1 MQIVTEKISIASI
14 KKYSDTICTIKD
26 TDIIGFQAVLNK
38 KSKSYFLRKKFNGK
52 LYQKTIGHYPEMKP
66 EEARSEALAYIASIV
81 NYEQADTPVRSKI
94 PTVGEAI
101 NYYLSKLKRAD
112 DAKYIFK
119 YWDHLRDVKISE
131 LTKRNILD
139 VKESLKE
146 KPQTS
151 NHAVGYLATAINK
164 ICVFL
169 DITLPNPAMK
179 IPKYP
184 TSPRT
189 RFLSE
194 KEAPALIAQ
203 LNKLKVLKRY
213 KTQVQAIF
221 MMIYTG
227 QRSGNVM
234 NMNLNDIYNGIW
246 TVQKEESKN
255 GKDIQVP
262 LNEYALSIIEE
273 QKTEADKNG
282 YLFVYRGKVLQSIK
296 KTFATACKNAGIKE
310 CHPHDLR
317 RTLGS
322 WMLMNGTPIAV
333 VSRMLGHSSI
343 RVTEQVYA
351 HLLPKKISDATES
364 AVGAML
370 KGKI

>member
-1 MQIVTEKISIASI
+1 MK
-14 KKYSDTICTIKD
+14 
-26 TDIIGFQAVLNK
+26 
-38 KSKSYFLRKKFNGK
+38 KKFQKINLQNVKNMPPESIIADDEITGFIVKSSKKNKRYLIQKRFKNK
-52 LYQKTIGHYPEMKP
+52 LYEKTIGYYPEMKP
-66 EEARSEALAYIASIV
+66 DEARAEALAYVASII
-81 NYEQADTPVRSKI
+81 NYEQVETPIRSKV

-101 NYYLSKLKRAD
+101 DYYLPKLKRQS
-112 DAKYIFK
+112 DAKYIFR
-119 YWDHLRDVKISE
+119 YWDHLRDVKITE
-131 LTKRNILD
+131 LTKKDILE
-139 VKESLKE
+139 VKESLKD
-146 KPQTS
+146 KPETS
-151 NHAVGYLATAINK
+151 NHAVRYLGTAINK
-164 ICVFL
+164 ISTFL
-169 DITLPNPAMK
+169 EVNLPNPALN

-194 KEAPALIAQ
+194 KEAPLLIQ
-203 LNKLKVLKRY
+203 NLKEMKKSRIY

-227 QRSGNVM
+227 QRVGNVLA
-234 NMNLNDIYNGIW
+234 MNLNDIHDGIW
-246 TVQKEESKN
+246 TVKKSESKN
-255 GKDIQVP
+255 GKPIQVP
-262 LNEYALSIIEE
+262 LNEYAIAIVNE
-273 QKTEADKNG
+273 QKSEANADG
-282 YLFVYRGKVLQSIK
+282 YLFVRRGMVLKNIK
-296 KTFATACKNAGIKE
+296 KTLLTACKKSGIID